1 MFRRQYLVQ
10 RMLMQFQFTICSEQI
25 THTNVLSVRE
35 EKSLIFDLAW
45 LQLLLFS
52 GVQSR
57 WTLPLHLVS
66 TSQDFRQVYSFNFT
80 VSSFRLDRTYSTCKF
95 KSLRIEMDSIS
106 TMKDNFRNDKV
117 ESLKFLFSNLAR
129 TKCIRT
135 YSLYVIFEILIKQR

>member
-1 MFRRQYLVQ
+1 M
-10 RMLMQFQFTICSEQI
+10 
-25 THTNVLSVRE
+25 
-35 EKSLIFDLAW
+35 
-45 LQLLLFS
+45 
-52 GVQSR
+52 
-57 WTLPLHLVS
+57 S

-135 YSLYVIFEILIKQR
+135 YSLYVIFEILIKQRSVYAHTELITRRVHSSYRYVVCMLSQIHRTLKALNIFEHH